1 VYVSESSTNA
11 QTSVKKRKLTDPLD
25 LMKMTPNPNAAALAP
40 SASLLE
46 GYKKHAAELVSIE
59 DRQYKLT
66 LLMLGIFSAGATLI
80 ASGHVEMSRP
90 LRVAL
95 TVFSLAIVGPSFH
108 YNAELHRLRGV
119 TRELL
124 VRCEIALGFHDKD
137 RFLKNESLYD
147 ESEIGYGW
155 KGRWLNSSYSW
166 TVGTVCAAFI
176 LVVWVA
182 KFKCTP

>member
-1 VYVSESSTNA
+1 VNEPQNNA
-11 QTSVKKRKLTDPLD
+11 GQPLGKRKLTNTFD
-25 LMKMTPNPNAAALAP
+25 LLKMTPHAEAVPTI
-40 SASLLE
+40 LLE
-46 GYKKHAAELVSIE
+46 AYKKHAAELVSIE
-59 DRQYKLT
+59 DRQYKLS

-124 VRCEIALGFHDKD
+124 VRCEIALGIHEND
-137 RFLKNESLYD
+137 RFLKNERLYH
-147 ESEIGYGW
+147 ESEIEYGK
-155 KGRWLNSSYSW
+155 KGRWLHNSYCW
-166 TVGTVCAAFI
+166 TVGIVCAAFI
-176 LVVWVA
+176 LVVWLA